1 MRGRYG
7 GKVPLSEDE
16 QRILNEIEQ
25 KLKESDPHL
34 AREVSS
40 YTVYRH
46 ALRNIKWALVGFV
59 AGLVLMIATLSTSF
73 LLAFV
78 GFLVMLGAAMMIER
92 NARRLGRAGLN
103 SLGRR
108 NPRPWRGIFGDPG
121 RRLREWLGRREG
133 DDN

>member
-1 MRGRYG
+1 M
-7 GKVPLSEDE
+7 PLSEDE

-46 ALRNIKWALVGFV
+46 ALRNIKWALVGFI
-59 AGLVLMIATLSTSF
+59 AGLVLLIATLSTSF

-78 GFLVMLGAAMMIER
+78 GFLVMLGAAMLFER

-108 NPRPWRGIFGDPG
+108 SPRPWRGIFGDPG
-121 RRLREWLGRREG
+121 RRLRERLGRREG
-133 DDN
+133 DEN

>member
-1 MRGRYG
+1 M
-7 GKVPLSEDE
+7 PLSEDE

-34 AREVSS
+34 ALEVSS

-46 ALRNIKWALVGFV
+46 AFRNLKWALVGFV
-59 AGLVLMIATLSTSF
+59 GGLVLMIATLSTSF

-78 GFLVMLGAAMMIER
+78 GFLVMLSAAMMFER

-108 NPRPWRGIFGDPG
+108 DPRSWRGIFGDPG
-121 RRLREWLGRREG
+121 RRLRERLGRRDG
-133 DDN
+133 DES

>member
-1 MRGRYG
+1 M
-7 GKVPLSEDE
+7 PLSEDE

-46 ALRNIKWALVGFV
+46 AFRNIKWALVGFV
-59 AGLVLMIATLSTSF
+59 GGLILLIVALSTSF
-73 LLAFV
+73 VLAFV
-78 GFLVMLGAAMMIER
+78 GFLVMLGAAMLVER

-103 SLGRR
+103 SLSRR
-108 NPRPWRGIFGDPG
+108 NPRSWRGMFGDPG
-121 RRLREWLGRREG
+121 RRLRERLGRQES
-133 DDN
+133 DD

>member
-46 ALRNIKWALVGFV
+46 AWRNIKWALVAFV
-59 AGLVLMIATLSTSF
+59 AGFVLLIATLSTSF
-73 LLAFV
+73 LFAFV
-78 GFLVMLGAAMMIER
+78 GFLVMLGAALMFER
-92 NARRLGRAGLN
+92 NGRRLGRAGLN

-108 NPRPWRGIFGDPG
+108 NPRTWRGFFGDPG
-121 RRLREWLGRREG
+121 RRLRERLGRR
-133 DDN
+133 DDEY